1 MATMNVSLPGDM
13 LDFVE
18 NEVSAGGYASS
29 SEVVREALRLLRHEK
44 AQEAEKLAVLRR
56 EIRLGLDAVE
66 AGHLS
71 DKSVGDILE
80 DVLREASTK

>member
-13 LDFVE
+13 VDFVE
-18 NEVSAGGYASS
+18 NEVSSGGYASS

-56 EIRLGLDAVE
+56 EIRLGMDAVE
-66 AGHLS
+66 AGRLS
-71 DKSVGDILE
+71 DKSVSDILE

>member
-13 LDFVE
+13 VDFVE
-18 NEVSAGGYASS
+18 NEVSSGGYASS

-56 EIRLGLDAVE
+56 EVGLGLNAVE

-71 DKSVGDILE
+71 DKSVSDILE

>member
-13 LDFVE
+13 VDFVE
-18 NEVSAGGYASS
+18 SEVSSGGYASS

-66 AGHLS
+66 AGRLS
-71 DKSVGDILE
+71 DKSVSDILE
-80 DVLREASTK
+80 DILREASTK

>member
-13 LDFVE
+13 VDFVE
-18 NEVSAGGYASS
+18 NEVSSGGYASS

-56 EIRLGLDAVE
+56 EVGIGLDAVE
-66 AGHLS
+66 AGRLS
-71 DKSVGDILE
+71 DKSVSDILE

>member
-13 LDFVE
+13 VDFVE
-18 NEVSAGGYASS
+18 NEVSSGGYASS

-56 EIRLGLDAVE
+56 EIRLGMDAVE

-71 DKSVGDILE
+71 DKSVSDILE
-80 DVLREASTK
+80 DVLREASSK

>member
-13 LDFVE
+13 VDFVE
-18 NEVSAGGYASS
+18 NEVSSGGYASS

-56 EIRLGLDAVE
+56 EIRLGMDAVE

-71 DKSVGDILE
+71 DKGVSDILE
-80 DVLREASTK
+80 DVLREASSK

>member
-1 MATMNVSLPGDM
+1 MPTMNVSLPGDM
-13 LDFVE
+13 VDFVE
-18 NEVSAGGYASS
+18 NEVSSGGYASS

-56 EIRLGLDAVE
+56 EVRRGLDAVE

-71 DKSVGDILE
+71 DKSVSDILE
-80 DVLREASTK
+80 DVLREASSK